1 MTKLTKAEVI
11 EHCREVFR
19 ENPETFR
26 GDAVAKREYFSDY
39 TDMLCKDEAITTHQ
53 YNTWSNPF

>member
-1 MTKLTKAEVI
+1 MKLTKAEVI

-19 ENPETFR
+19 ENPEAFR
-26 GDAVAKREYFSDY
+26 GDVVAKREYFNDY
-39 TDMLCKDEAITTHQ
+39 TDMLCKDRRITTHQ